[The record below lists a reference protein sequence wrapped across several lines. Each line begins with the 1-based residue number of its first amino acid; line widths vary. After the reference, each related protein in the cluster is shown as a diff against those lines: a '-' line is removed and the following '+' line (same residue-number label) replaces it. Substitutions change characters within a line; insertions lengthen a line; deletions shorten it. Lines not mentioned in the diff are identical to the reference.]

1 VATWRVKIRPPR
13 AISPYYIDFAEMLDN
28 LDGVL
33 QTVLSALCEYPLTP
47 ALSPQAA
54 PRGERVEKGW
64 RGEAEPYPEL
74 GEGGAA
80 RSEIAVRGGDPVK
93 TKRAREAARPVAPTM
108 ALTPQQAL
116 WLELMPFYIRE
127 AWLLDERRL
136 KEWLDLFTDDVL
148 YFMPRR
154 KNVPRRES
162 HRELTPLGDLAIL
175 EEDKRYLEM
184 RVARLD
190 TGMAWAEDPPS
201 RTRHLIGNLEA
212 APLDNGE
219 VEAKTAFLVY
229 RSHLET
235 DHQLLSGCREDLL
248 RKVNG
253 AWKVRRRTIVLDA
266 NVLLDKNLSVFL

>member
-1 VATWRVKIRPPR
+1 MKKKRTRPR
-13 AISPYYIDFAEMLDN
+13 A
-28 LDGVL
+28 
-33 QTVLSALCEYPLTP
+33 
-47 ALSPQAA
+47 
-54 PRGERVEKGW
+54 RR
-64 RGEAEPYPEL
+64 
-74 GEGGAA
+74 
-80 RSEIAVRGGDPVK
+80 
-93 TKRAREAARPVAPTM
+93 AARPAVRPPALAP
-108 ALTPQQAL
+108 PQAL
-116 WLELMPFYIRE
+116 WLELMSFYIRE

-136 KEWLDLFTDDVL
+136 TEWLALFTDDVL

-201 RTRHLIGNLEA
+201 RTRHLVGNLEA
-212 APLDNGE
+212 TPLARGK
-219 VEAKTAFLVY
+219 AQARTAFLVY

-235 DHQLLSGCREDLL
+235 DHQLLSGYREDVL
-248 RKVNG
+248 RRVNG
-253 AWKVRRRTIVLDA
+253 EWKIARRTIVLDA

>member
-1 VATWRVKIRPPR
+1 VCHETRLIVEIDGGQHDRS
-13 AISPYYIDFAEMLDN
+13 SPQEQQRSRFLENEGYRILRFWNNDVLAN
-28 LDGVL
+28 LDGIHETIADKL
-33 QTVLSALCEYPLTP
+33 HRITPTQTLPHRWGRALVRFRPMSAPVTP
-47 ALSPQAA
+47 TAQH
-54 PRGERVEKGW
+54 V
-64 RGEAEPYPEL
+64 
-74 GEGGAA
+74 
-80 RSEIAVRGGDPVK
+80 
-93 TKRAREAARPVAPTM
+93 
-108 ALTPQQAL
+108 L
-116 WLELMPFYIRE
+116 WLELMQFYIRE
-127 AWLLDERRL
+127 AWLLDERKF

-154 KNVPRRES
+154 KNVLRREA
-162 HRELTPLGDLAIL
+162 HRELTPFGDLAIF

-184 RVARLD
+184 RVARLE

-212 APLDNGE
+212 AALENGE

-253 AWKVRRRTIVLDA
+253 VWKVRRRTIVLDA

>member
-1 VATWRVKIRPPR
+1 MQLNPSPAGGGGPVK
-13 AISPYYIDFAEMLDN
+13 AKSMQE
-28 LDGVL
+28 
-33 QTVLSALCEYPLTP
+33 
-47 ALSPQAA
+47 
-54 PRGERVEKGW
+54 
-64 RGEAEPYPEL
+64 
-74 GEGGAA
+74 GAA
-80 RSEIAVRGGDPVK
+80 SPV
-93 TKRAREAARPVAPTM
+93 T
-108 ALTPQQAL
+108 LSQQQAL
-116 WLELMPFYIRE
+116 WLELMQFYIRE
-127 AWLLDERRL
+127 AWLLDERKY

-154 KNVPRRES
+154 KNVPRREL

-201 RTRHLIGNLEA
+201 RTRHLIGNLQVTSSENDQAEA
-212 APLDNGE
+212 R
-219 VEAKTAFLVY
+219 TAFLVY

-235 DHQLLSGCREDLL
+235 DSQLLSGCREDVL

-253 AWKVRRRTIVLDA
+253 AWQVKKRTIVLDA